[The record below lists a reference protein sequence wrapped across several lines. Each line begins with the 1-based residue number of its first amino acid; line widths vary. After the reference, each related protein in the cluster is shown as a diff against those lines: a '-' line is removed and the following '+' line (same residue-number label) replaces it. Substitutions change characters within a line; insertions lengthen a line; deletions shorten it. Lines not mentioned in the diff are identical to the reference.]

1 MLIDLTKV
9 KVSPKEKKELHERM
23 SNWDKFHADVAK
35 NEPDAEEFERM
46 LMVEVTT
53 RKRGR
58 FAMRLLGMYQNAAR
72 QENEHHLLGLLGK

>member
-9 KVSPKEKKELHERM
+9 KVPQRETTTLVERM

-35 NEPDAEEFERM
+35 NEPDAHEFEKM
-46 LMVEVTT
+46 LKVEVTT

-72 QENEHHLLGLLGK
+72 QENERHLLGLLGK